1 MVKNR
6 SVKETGIITDVP
18 NAARNYKDR
27 IFRMV
32 FREKK
37 ALLALY
43 NAMNETD
50 YENEDDLK
58 VTTLESALYLEMKND
73 VSFVLYDELLLYEH
87 QSTKNPN
94 LPLRNLFYVSDVY
107 SELTK
112 DLFLYG
118 SVPVQIPEPKFVV
131 FYNGLENMQER
142 EVLKLSSLY
151 AKKAEHISLE
161 LETLVLN
168 VNVGYNKILMERCRQ
183 LSDYAQFVSEVRKRL
198 SKKIP
203 LSEAVNEAVEDCI
216 QRGILAEFLSKNRAE
231 VIKVS
236 IYEYDEEKVK
246 RMFKEECM
254 KLGMEQGKQ
263 LGIEQGKQLGIEQG
277 KQIGIEQ
284 GKQIGIE
291 QARVIFRLYISGKSE
306 EDIARET
313 GETIEM
319 IHKVLKG

>member
-1 MVKNR
+1 
-6 SVKETGIITDVP
+6 
-18 NAARNYKDR
+18 
-27 IFRMV
+27 MV

-263 LGIEQGKQLGIEQG
+263 LGIEQGKQ
-277 KQIGIEQ
+277 
-284 GKQIGIE
+284 IGIE

>member
-236 IYEYDEEKVK
+236 IYEYDKEKVK

-263 LGIEQGKQLGIEQG
+263 LGIEQGKQ
-277 KQIGIEQ
+277 IGIEQ
-284 GKQIGIE
+284 GIE

>member
-94 LPLRNLFYVSDVY
+94 LPLRNLFYVLDVY

-216 QRGILAEFLSKNRAE
+216 QRGSLAEFLSKNRAE

-277 KQIGIEQ
+277 
-284 GKQIGIE
+284 IE

>member
-58 VTTLESALYLEMKND
+58 VTTLESAFYLEMKND

-263 LGIEQGKQLGIEQG
+263 IGIEQG

-284 GKQIGIE
+284 GIE

>member
-18 NAARNYKDR
+18 NAARHYTDR

-37 ALLALY
+37 SLLALY

-168 VNVGYNKILMERCRQ
+168 VNIGYNKILMERCRQ

-263 LGIEQGKQLGIEQG
+263 LGIEQGKQ
-277 KQIGIEQ
+277 IGIEQ
-284 GKQIGIE
+284 GIE

>member
-1 MVKNR
+1 MVTNR
-6 SVKETGIITDVP
+6 RSEQEGIVTDVP
-18 NAARNYKDR
+18 NVARSYKDR

-43 NAMNETD
+43 NAMNETS

-112 DLFLYG
+112 DVFLYG

-131 FYNGLENMQER
+131 FYNGVESMQER

-151 AKKAEHISLE
+151 AKKEEHVSLE

-168 VNVGYNKILMERCRQ
+168 VNIGYNKILMERCRQ
-183 LSDYAQFVSEVRKRL
+183 LNDYAQFVSEVRKRL
-198 SKKIP
+198 KKKML
-203 LSEAVNEAVEDCI
+203 LSEAVNEVVEDCI

-231 VIKVS
+231 VVKVS

-254 KLGMEQGKQ
+254 KLGMEQG
-263 LGIEQGKQLGIEQG
+263 IEQGKR
-277 KQIGIEQ
+277 IGIEQ
-284 GKQIGIE
+284 GKEIGIEQGKEIGIE
-291 QARVIFRLYISGKSE
+291 QAGKIFRLYLSGKSE

>member
-58 VTTLESALYLEMKND
+58 VTTLESTLYLEMKND

-263 LGIEQGKQLGIEQG
+263 
-277 KQIGIEQ
+277 IGIEQ
-284 GKQIGIE
+284 GIE

>member
-263 LGIEQGKQLGIEQG
+263 LGIEQGKQ
-277 KQIGIEQ
+277 IGIEQ
-284 GKQIGIE
+284 GIE

-319 IHKVLKG
+319 IHKVLMG

>member
-263 LGIEQGKQLGIEQG
+263 LGMEQGKQLGIEQG
-277 KQIGIEQ
+277 KQLGIEQ
-284 GKQIGIE
+284 GIE

>member
-168 VNVGYNKILMERCRQ
+168 VSYNKILMERCRQ

-263 LGIEQGKQLGIEQG
+263 LGIEQGKQ
-277 KQIGIEQ
+277 IGIEQ
-284 GKQIGIE
+284 GIE

>member
-1 MVKNR
+1 M
-6 SVKETGIITDVP
+6 KETGIITDVP

-254 KLGMEQGKQ
+254 KLG
-263 LGIEQGKQLGIEQG
+263 IEQG

-284 GKQIGIE
+284 GIE

>member
-263 LGIEQGKQLGIEQG
+263 
-277 KQIGIEQ
+277 IGIEQ

>member
-198 SKKIP
+198 SKKVP

-263 LGIEQGKQLGIEQG
+263 
-277 KQIGIEQ
+277 IGIEQ

>member
-131 FYNGLENMQER
+131 FNNGLENMQER

-263 LGIEQGKQLGIEQG
+263 IGIEQG

-284 GKQIGIE
+284 GIE

>member
-94 LPLRNLFYVSDVY
+94 LPLRNLFYVSNVY

-263 LGIEQGKQLGIEQG
+263 IGIEQG

-284 GKQIGIE
+284 GIE

>member
-263 LGIEQGKQLGIEQG
+263 LGIEQGKQ
-277 KQIGIEQ
+277 IGIEQ
-284 GKQIGIE
+284 VSILV
-291 QARVIFRLYISGKSE
+291 R
-306 EDIARET
+306 
-313 GETIEM
+313 
-319 IHKVLKG
+319 

>member
-73 VSFVLYDELLLYEH
+73 VSFGLYDELLLYEH

-277 KQIGIEQ
+277 
-284 GKQIGIE
+284 IE

>member
-50 YENEDDLK
+50 YENEDNLK

-263 LGIEQGKQLGIEQG
+263 LGIEQGKQ
-277 KQIGIEQ
+277 IGIEQ
-284 GKQIGIE
+284 GIE

>member
-254 KLGMEQGKQ
+254 KLG
-263 LGIEQGKQLGIEQG
+263 IEQG

-284 GKQIGIE
+284 GIE

>member
-263 LGIEQGKQLGIEQG
+263 LGMEQGKQL
-277 KQIGIEQ
+277 
-284 GKQIGIE
+284 GIE

>member
-151 AKKAEHISLE
+151 AKKAEHIRLE

-263 LGIEQGKQLGIEQG
+263 IGIEQG

-284 GKQIGIE
+284 GIE

>member
-94 LPLRNLFYVSDVY
+94 LPLSNLFYVSDVY

-263 LGIEQGKQLGIEQG
+263 LGIEQGKQ
-277 KQIGIEQ
+277 IGIEQ
-284 GKQIGIE
+284 GIE

>member
-1 MVKNR
+1 MVKHR

-263 LGIEQGKQLGIEQG
+263 
-277 KQIGIEQ
+277 IGIEQ
-284 GKQIGIE
+284 GIE

>member
-94 LPLRNLFYVSDVY
+94 LPLHNLFYVSDVY

-263 LGIEQGKQLGIEQG
+263 LGIEQGKQ
-277 KQIGIEQ
+277 IGIEQ
-284 GKQIGIE
+284 GIE

>member
-58 VTTLESALYLEMKND
+58 VTTLESALYLELKND

-263 LGIEQGKQLGIEQG
+263 LGIEQGKQ
-277 KQIGIEQ
+277 
-284 GKQIGIE
+284 IGIE

>member
-263 LGIEQGKQLGIEQG
+263 LGIEQGKQIGIEQG

-284 GKQIGIE
+284 GIE

>member
-142 EVLKLSSLY
+142 EVLTLSSLY

-263 LGIEQGKQLGIEQG
+263 LGIEQGKQ
-277 KQIGIEQ
+277 IGIEQ
-284 GKQIGIE
+284 GIE

>member
-263 LGIEQGKQLGIEQG
+263 LGIEQGKQ
-277 KQIGIEQ
+277 IGIEQ
-284 GKQIGIE
+284 E
-291 QARVIFRLYISGKSE
+291 RVIFRLYISGKSE

>member
-198 SKKIP
+198 SKKMP

-277 KQIGIEQ
+277 
-284 GKQIGIE
+284 IE

>member
-236 IYEYDEEKVK
+236 IYEYDEEK
-246 RMFKEECM
+246 
-254 KLGMEQGKQ
+254 
-263 LGIEQGKQLGIEQG
+263 
-277 KQIGIEQ
+277 
-284 GKQIGIE
+284 
-291 QARVIFRLYISGKSE
+291 
-306 EDIARET
+306 
-313 GETIEM
+313 
-319 IHKVLKG
+319 

>member
-151 AKKAEHISLE
+151 TKKAEHISLE
-161 LETLVLN
+161 LETLVL
-168 VNVGYNKILMERCRQ
+168 NVGYNKILMERCRQ

-198 SKKIP
+198 NKKIP

-263 LGIEQGKQLGIEQG
+263 
-277 KQIGIEQ
+277 IGIEQ
-284 GKQIGIE
+284 GIE
-291 QARVIFRLYISGKSE
+291 QARVIFRLYLSGKSE

>member
-198 SKKIP
+198 SKKVP

-263 LGIEQGKQLGIEQG
+263 LGIEQGKQ
-277 KQIGIEQ
+277 IGIEQ
-284 GKQIGIE
+284 GIE